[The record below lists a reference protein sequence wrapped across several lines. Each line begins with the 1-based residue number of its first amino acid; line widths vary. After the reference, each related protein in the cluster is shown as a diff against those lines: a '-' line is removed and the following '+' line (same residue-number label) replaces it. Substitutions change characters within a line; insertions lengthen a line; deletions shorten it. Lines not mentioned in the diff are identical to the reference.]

1 MNVETILAG
10 KGRDVLTIAPDATI
24 ADAVRMLKA
33 RRVGAVVVSTDGKAV
48 AGILSERDIV
58 HGLAEH
64 GGALL
69 DHRVDRLMTRDMV
82 TCTGGDTDREVL
94 AQMTERRF
102 RHLPV
107 VEDGALAGIVS
118 IGDVV
123 KSRLD
128 GIVNEA
134 EAMRDY
140 ISRG

>member
-10 KGRDVLTIAPDATI
+10 KGRHVLTIAPDAVI
-24 ADAVRMLKA
+24 ADAVKLLETHG
-33 RRVGAVVVSTDGKAV
+33 VGAVVVSADGKMMT
-48 AGILSERDIV
+48 GILSERDVIR
-58 HGLAEH
+58 GLAEH
-64 GGALL
+64 GSGLL
-69 DHRVDRLMTRDMV
+69 DRRVDQLMTRDV
-82 TCTGGDTDREVL
+82 ETCTGGDTDREVL
-94 AQMTERRF
+94 ALMTQRRF

-107 VEDGALAGIVS
+107 VEDGALTGIVS

-128 GIVNEA
+128 GIATEA

>member
-10 KGRDVLTIAPDATI
+10 KGRDVLTIGPDATI
-24 ADAVRMLKA
+24 ADAVQVLRA
-33 RRVGAVVVSTDGKAV
+33 HRIGAAVVSTDGKTV
-48 AGILSERDIV
+48 SGILSERDIV

-69 DHRVDRLMTRDMV
+69 ERRVDQLMTRDV
-82 TCTGGDTDREVL
+82 ETCEGRDTDQEVL
-94 AQMTERRF
+94 ALMTERRF

-107 VEDGALAGIVS
+107 VEDGVLAGIVS

-128 GIVNEA
+128 GISGEA

>member
-10 KGRDVLTIAPDATI
+10 KGRDVLTIAPDAVI
-24 ADAVRMLKA
+24 ADAVRLLGAKGI
-33 RRVGAVVVSTDGKAV
+33 GAVVVSADGKVV

-69 DHRVDRLMTRDMV
+69 VRRVDELMTRDV
-82 TCTGGDTDREVL
+82 ETCSGRDTDQEVL
-94 AQMTERRF
+94 ALMTERRF
-102 RHLPV
+102 RHVPV
-107 VEDGALAGIVS
+107 VEDGVLVGIVS

-128 GIVNEA
+128 GIASEA

>member
-10 KGRDVLTIAPDATI
+10 KGRDVLTIAPDAVI
-24 ADAVRMLKA
+24 ADAVRLLGAKG
-33 RRVGAVVVSTDGKAV
+33 VGAVVVSADGKKV

-58 HGLAEH
+58 RGLAEH

-69 DHRVDRLMTRDMV
+69 DRRIDDFMTRDV
-82 TCTGGDTDREVL
+82 ETCSGRDTDQEVL
-94 AQMTERRF
+94 ALMTERRF
-102 RHLPV
+102 RHVPV
-107 VEDGALAGIVS
+107 VEDGELVGIVS

-128 GIVNEA
+128 GIASEA